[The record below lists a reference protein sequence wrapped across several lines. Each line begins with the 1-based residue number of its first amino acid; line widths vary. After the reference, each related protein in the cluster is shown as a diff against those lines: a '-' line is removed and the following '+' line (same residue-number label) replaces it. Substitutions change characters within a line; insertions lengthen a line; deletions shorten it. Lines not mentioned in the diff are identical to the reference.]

1 MEKRPRSC
9 RSTAK
14 KVSFSLFFILLSF
27 SVSLIVGH
35 AVARRHEHRR
45 ISFCAR
51 GIIMA
56 EEEAK
61 PSALAHV
68 GRTLNDELD
77 TARVREKKRDRKRKR
92 ERRRERVCTSES
104 RGEKRKRKE
113 DVSLQPHERLPI
125 SISPFSS
132 STKQMTSISLS
143 IPLDYPS

>member
-1 MEKRPRSC
+1 
-9 RSTAK
+9 
-14 KVSFSLFFILLSF
+14 
-27 SVSLIVGH
+27 
-35 AVARRHEHRR
+35 
-45 ISFCAR
+45 
-51 GIIMA
+51 MA

-77 TARVREKKRDRKRKR
+77 TARMREKKRDRKGERKR
-92 ERRRERVCTSES
+92 EKEGEEGCTSES
-104 RGEKRKRKE
+104 HGEKRKRKE
-113 DVSLQPHERLPI
+113 DMSLQPHERLLI